1 MGEQPLTNLLKDA
14 FKLPDPLKQQLDLAL
29 ERIDLQLLK
38 LGQAE
43 VRFGQKH
50 KAIFAKVYEAY
61 TKHETT
67 CACGF
72 AYELAETRKILCLII
87 NSKSV
92 FEQIAFRLRAA
103 SEIGDV
109 VCSLGSAVEAFG
121 CVKAKLA
128 YFFPEVENTWS
139 EIENLLSGILNDA
152 CLNSKIT
159 IDFDANKKEANK
171 ILTEAATI
179 TEQRIKEKFPN

>member
-1 MGEQPLTNLLKDA
+1 
-14 FKLPDPLKQQLDLAL
+14 
-29 ERIDLQLLK
+29 
-38 LGQAE
+38 
-43 VRFGQKH
+43 
-50 KAIFAKVYEAY
+50 
-61 TKHETT
+61 
-67 CACGF
+67 
-72 AYELAETRKILCLII
+72 
-87 NSKSV
+87 
-92 FEQIAFRLRAA
+92 
-103 SEIGDV
+103 
-109 VCSLGSAVEAFG
+109 VEAFG